1 LPTTIPAFKGPATA
15 SIEISMAFS
24 EDYGG
29 ILLPFVEK
37 YKSAKNEKARKA
49 ILKTAAD
56 AVSKSRDLLEDD
68 ATELPKDLPTVRAF
82 LNYISMALH
91 LSSTKAISR
100 YIKLSIQ
107 KETNKEP
114 DNSTLK
120 PKPRKVKKLYCV
132 RDVVKL
138 HHGDLVAK
146 EIGYK
151 TDNPKYLANYQRAV
165 TAVIDNMTE
174 EDLEAAQQI
183 ANDWSE
189 QGAPPEVQLK

>member
-1 LPTTIPAFKGPATA
+1 
-15 SIEISMAFS
+15 MAFS

-37 YKSAKNEKARKA
+37 YKAAKNEKARKA

-68 ATELPKDLPTVRAF
+68 ATELPKDLPTVRVF

-100 YIKLSIQ
+100 YIKLSIE
-107 KETNKEP
+107 KETNKGP
-114 DNSTLK
+114 DDSTSK
-120 PKPRKVKKLYCV
+120 PKPRKVKKLYCI